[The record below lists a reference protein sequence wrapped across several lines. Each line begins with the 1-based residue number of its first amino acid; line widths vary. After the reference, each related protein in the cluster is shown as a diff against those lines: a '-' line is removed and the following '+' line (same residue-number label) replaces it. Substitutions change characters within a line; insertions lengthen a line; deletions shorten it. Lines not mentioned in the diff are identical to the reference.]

1 MHYLRS
7 NTIKIKVK
15 DDIVRPSTTTI
26 AVLIVFFLPSK
37 LGWAN
42 ENKII
47 ATTNGVCKFV
57 SKNSKLHPVFIDF

>member
-1 MHYLRS
+1 MHYLKS
-7 NTIKIKVK
+7 NTNKIKVK
-15 DDIVRPSTTTI
+15 DYVVSPSTNTI
-26 AVLIVFFLPSK
+26 AILIVFFLP
-37 LGWAN
+37 LEWGWAN